1 LSLAR
6 EPATDK
12 EGRCSC
18 IIPGKLRTKI
28 QIPFHDK
35 RLGLFVLGPAVT
47 FLLCLYSPKISQAD
61 ELAAAKVYDS
71 LRGTA
76 SLEAFFRAFPKGGDL
91 HNHTAGG
98 IHPEKWIEIAIK
110 HNFCFDERV
119 PVLEENLAPTCPAG
133 TVPAGTLRNGG
144 PAYDK
149 FVGAMSMR
157 DSEGHSKGHDY
168 FFQQAFEHFRAD
180 RQYTPGLVLGDVLET
195 VVRHADEQNMTYL
208 ELQLI
213 PLNFFSDSSSLAA
226 LLPTGGSLAEWLDT
240 LDKSPLL
247 PELVEKSRRMYR
259 GCESELLERCPR
271 EAAAIRR
278 RYLITVG
285 RGIPPQ
291 RFFSE
296 LAMVAELVR
305 AEPLVVGMNLAGAED
320 DAVSIRDFR
329 LQMRMID
336 FILSR
341 KPWMRVTLHAGEMT
355 PQILGAA
362 PGTVPEAL
370 TYHIAESVRNGHA
383 ERIGHG
389 SDLRYERERADLLQ
403 AMHQR
408 GVLVEICPTSEEL
421 IQGLKPDENPFADY
435 REAGVPVSLNT
446 DDEGILGSDLSHE
459 FLRAARDYRLG
470 YGELKE
476 LARNSIEYS
485 FLPGH
490 SLFRTREFKAW
501 VPACSAAVRGEN
513 LAWATYLERLGTD
526 CRAYLGHNPK
536 AEAQVRL
543 EYQFQQFES
552 STSLRRFH
560 VPTNSSDRK

>member
-1 LSLAR
+1 MVGRGA
-6 EPATDK
+6 
-12 EGRCSC
+12 EGRRSC
-18 IIPGKLRTKI
+18 IISAKLRTQI
-28 QIPFHDK
+28 QIPFHDR
-35 RLGLFVLGPAVT
+35 RLGLFVLRTAVT
-47 FLLCLYSPKISQAD
+47 FLLLLSSPKISQAD
-61 ELAAAKVYDS
+61 ELAAAKVYDK

-98 IHPEKWIEIAIK
+98 IYPEKWVEIAIK
-110 HNFCFDERV
+110 HNFCFDEGTL
-119 PVLEENLAPTCPAG
+119 VLEENLAASCPAG
-133 TVPAGTLRNGG
+133 MVPAATLQDGG
-144 PAYDK
+144 SAYDK
-149 FVGAMSMR
+149 FVEAMSLR

-168 FFQQAFEHFRAD
+168 FFQQAFEHFHAE
-180 RQYTPGLVLGDVLET
+180 RQYTPELVLGDVLET
-195 VVRHADEQNMTYL
+195 VVRHANEQNMTYL

-213 PLNFFSDSSSLAA
+213 PPNFFSDSSKLAA
-226 LLPTGGSLAEWLDT
+226 LLPSSGSMPEWLDT

-247 PELVEKSRRMYR
+247 SKVVEKDRQTYQRV
-259 GCESELLERCPR
+259 ESELLKRCPTG
-271 EAAAIRR
+271 AAAVRR

-291 RFFSE
+291 RVFSE
-296 LAMVAELVR
+296 LAVVAELVR
-305 AEPLVVGMNLAGAED
+305 TEPLVVGMNLAGAED
-320 DAVSIRDFR
+320 DAVSLRDFR

-341 KPWMRVTLHAGEMT
+341 KPWIRVALHAGEMT
-355 PQILGAA
+355 PQILGAD

-370 TYHIAESVRNGHA
+370 TYHIAESVWSGHA

-389 SDLRYERERADLLQ
+389 SDLRYEREHADLLQ
-403 AMHQR
+403 AMHER
-408 GVLVEICPTSEEL
+408 GVLIEICPTSEEL
-421 IQGLKPDENPFADY
+421 ILGLKPDENPFAAY
-435 REAGVPVSLNT
+435 RQAHVPVSLNT

-459 FLRAARDYRLG
+459 FLRAARDYHLG

-490 SLFRTREFKAW
+490 SLFRAREFKAW
-501 VPACSAAVRGEN
+501 VPACSAAVRGED
-513 LAWATYLERLGTD
+513 LDWPKYLERLGPD
-526 CRAYLGHNPK
+526 CRAYLDHNPK

-552 STSLRRFH
+552 SKSLLRFH